1 MRTTSASRPETGALP
16 YRTTPVFDETSL
28 PAALRGR
35 HSTKAGVWGMVR
47 VLEGRVKLTYLDPE
61 AELLLDPA
69 TPGPLL
75 PQQPHYVEPLG
86 PMRMCAEFYDRA
98 PG

>member
-1 MRTTSASRPETGALP
+1 
-16 YRTTPVFDETSL
+16 
-28 PAALRGR
+28 
-35 HSTKAGVWGMVR
+35 MVR
-47 VLEGRVKLTYLDPE
+47 VLEDRVKLTYLDPE